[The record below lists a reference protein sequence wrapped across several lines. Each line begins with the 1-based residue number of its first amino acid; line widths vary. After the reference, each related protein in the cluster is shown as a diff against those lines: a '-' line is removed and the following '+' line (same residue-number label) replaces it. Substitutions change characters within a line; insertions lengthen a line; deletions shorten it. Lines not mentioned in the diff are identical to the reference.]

1 MPDYVVKKPFDD
13 QSNFLIY
20 GLKVNFP
27 VITKSKLYKLLQPIE
42 NIFNT
47 GTEITPFSPKD
58 FEINEKL
65 EVENFIKKKTQF
77 IQGS

>member
-65 EVENFIKKKTQF
+65 EVENFI
-77 IQGS
+77 